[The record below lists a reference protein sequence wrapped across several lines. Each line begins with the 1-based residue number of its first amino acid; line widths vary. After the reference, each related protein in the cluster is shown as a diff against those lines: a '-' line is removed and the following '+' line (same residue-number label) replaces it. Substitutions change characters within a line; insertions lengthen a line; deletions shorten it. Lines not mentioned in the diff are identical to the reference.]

1 MAPRLRAGKRMQ
13 TYDYIV
19 VGAGSAGAAVANR
32 LSADSRNKV
41 LLLEAGR
48 ASHPWSFIPI
58 GMARLIRNPAA
69 NWLYS
74 SEPSASTNGRR
85 LPVPRGKLLGGS
97 SSINGMVFVRGQAQD
112 FDTWAQMG
120 NRGWSYH
127 DVLPIFKRMES
138 YAGECDDAFRGRE
151 GPLRVTNPESRDPLF
166 ATIIKAAGQVGIQHN
181 PDYNG
186 ASQEGIAMS
195 QATIARGRRMSTARC
210 YLDPVR
216 NRGNLHIETE
226 ALTERLLL
234 DGNRCAGVRYSVARD
249 VREARAGR
257 TVVVSAGAFN
267 SPQLLELSGI
277 GQPER
282 LRNLGIEVRH
292 ELPGVGENLRDH
304 YVPRTRWLVG
314 KKGITFNDRG
324 RGLGLAHEALR
335 YALFRQGM
343 LAMAGAPIRAFVCSR
358 EGLEAPDLML
368 GWIPMLTEP
377 SARGPRISRQS
388 GLILYAHAMRPE
400 SKGDVHIAAADPRK
414 PPAIN
419 FNFLSSPPDAELTV
433 RAVRIAREIMTAPA
447 MTPLQMSEIAP
458 GADRT
463 TDDEILDWVR
473 NAAETTYHPV
483 GTCKMGSDPMAVVDA
498 QLRVHGITGLR
509 IADASIMPT
518 LTSGNTNAPSIM
530 IGEKAADM
538 LLNTAP

>member
-1 MAPRLRAGKRMQ
+1 MH

-32 LSADSRNKV
+32 LSADLRNKV

-58 GMARLIRNPAA
+58 GMARLIKNPAA

-74 SEPSASTNGRR
+74 SEPEASTNGRR

-112 FDTWAQMG
+112 FDAWAQMG
-120 NRGWSYH
+120 NHGWSYN

-138 YAGECDDAFRGRE
+138 YAGEGDDAFRGRQ
-151 GPLRVTNPESRDPLF
+151 GPLRVTNPEPRDPLF
-166 ATIIKAAGQVGIQHN
+166 ATIIKAAGQVGIRHN

-195 QATIARGRRMSTARC
+195 QATIARGRRMSTAHC

-234 DGNRCAGVRYSVARD
+234 EGKRCTGVRYSVAGE
-249 VREARAGR
+249 VREAWAGR
-257 TVVVSAGAFN
+257 TVVLSAGAFN

-314 KKGITFNDRG
+314 KKQITFNDRG
-324 RGLGLAHEALR
+324 RGLGLAHQTLR

-377 SARGPRISRQS
+377 SPRGPRISRQS
-388 GLILYAHAMRPE
+388 GLTLYAHAMRPE
-400 SKGDVHIAAADPRK
+400 SKGHVHIAAADPRK

-433 RAVRIAREIMTAPA
+433 RAVRIACKIMTAPA

-458 GADRT
+458 SADRT

-483 GTCKMGSDPMAVVDA
+483 GTCKMGSDPVAVVDS

-530 IGEKAADM
+530 IGERRQ
-538 LLNTAP
+538 TCC